1 MTALAEPVTSELSPI
16 ILPDSAQLPRKRW
29 TRDDV
34 RRLLEQGHL
43 DPNKHYELIEGEIVE
58 KMGQGRKHILII
70 SRLFYLLSTIFG
82 FEFVQSQGTLSV
94 NLYNQ
99 PEPDTAVL
107 DKSLD
112 EYVDVEPGPEN
123 VRLMVEVSD
132 STLNT
137 DRSVKGLVYARA
149 GIGEYWIINV
159 KARKLEVYRQP
170 TPDGYALT
178 QILADNQAIN
188 PLAAPEATVQV
199 ADLLPALK
207 STTE

>member
-1 MTALAEPVTSELSPI
+1 MTALAEPATSELSPI

-58 KMGQGRKHILII
+58 KMGQGRKHIYII
-70 SRLFYLLSTIFG
+70 NLLFRMLGAIFG
-82 FEFVQSQGTLSV
+82 PEFVQSQGMLSV

-107 DKSLD
+107 DKSLA
-112 EYVDVEPGPEN
+112 EYLEVEPGPEN

-149 GIGEYWIINV
+149 GIAEYWIVNV

-178 QILADNQAIN
+178 QILMDDQTIN
-188 PLAAPEATVQV
+188 PLAAPDTVVRV
-199 ADLLPALK
+199 ADLLPAVQK
-207 STTE
+207 EQ